1 MVLHRH
7 VRKREQSS
15 FLLQA
20 QRFSFCH
27 HAIVSVIY
35 GPSIGMPG
43 WQANLSPASR
53 LPRARHARSRSH
65 HIVPASNLPAT
76 VKIWYPIP
84 FLPFVPLF
92 PQANACTAGK
102 SGLKMKLKQ
111 AASEAVRQ
119 PDCFNRLSTNNY
131 LGMYSAPCTFCTW
144 HRGTRSPGRGG
155 GPTQQ
160 TDSPFSLHETGQR

>member
-1 MVLHRH
+1 MPNT
-7 VRKREQSS
+7 
-15 FLLQA
+15 
-20 QRFSFCH
+20 
-27 HAIVSVIY
+27 HA
-35 GPSIGMPG
+35 
-43 WQANLSPASR
+43 A
-53 LPRARHARSRSH
+53 SRSH

-84 FLPFVPLF
+84 FLPLAPFL

-131 LGMYSAPCTFCTW
+131 LPGHVLCSLYLLYLAP
-144 HRGTRSPGRGG
+144 RYAVLGLGV
-155 GPTQQ
+155 PTQQ
-160 TDSPFSLHETGQR
+160 TDSQSLFPT